1 MKSYM
6 FMLQRRVIKYS
17 LLLLK
22 LAVMPHHSYPL
33 SFRCLDS
40 AMSERQGRL
49 RAVGLGSRERRGFKP
64 HLTHVDKLFK
74 GITVSS
80 IDMFMCW
87 DGIVARFTSS
97 CLVAP

>member
-40 AMSERQGRL
+40 AMSEQQGRL
-49 RAVGLGSRERRGFKP
+49 RAVGLGSRERRGFKTSFDTLTLTNYSKELLY
-64 HLTHVDKLFK
+64 HL
-74 GITVSS
+74 
-80 IDMFMCW
+80 
-87 DGIVARFTSS
+87 
-97 CLVAP
+97 